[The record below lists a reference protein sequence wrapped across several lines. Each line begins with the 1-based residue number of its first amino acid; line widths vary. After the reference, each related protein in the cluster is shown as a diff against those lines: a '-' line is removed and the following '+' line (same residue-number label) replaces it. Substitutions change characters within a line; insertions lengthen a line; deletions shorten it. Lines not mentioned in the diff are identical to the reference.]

1 MFLVLVHF
9 VLLFFKQESWED
21 EEDTEKQQSEG
32 KTTAV
37 VSIFLVKNVFELSIN
52 LYYNAKT

>member
-1 MFLVLVHF
+1 LVLVHF

-37 VSIFLVKNVFELSIN
+37 VSIFLVKNVFQLYLN